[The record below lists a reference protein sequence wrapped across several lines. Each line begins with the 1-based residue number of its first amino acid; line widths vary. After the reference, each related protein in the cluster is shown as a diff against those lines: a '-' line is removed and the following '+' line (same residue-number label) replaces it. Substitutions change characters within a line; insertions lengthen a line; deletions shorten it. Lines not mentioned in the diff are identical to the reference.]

1 MSTTKYWVAA
11 ISKEHAMK
19 GTVGGF
25 IQVCH
30 GKQSPLKRMKKGDY
44 LLIYSSKL
52 TMEGSEKCQAFTAVG
67 QVKDD
72 EVYPFQMTENF
83 NPYRRNIDFFNC
95 TETPIIPLISDLEFI
110 SNKKSWGYP
119 FRFGFFEIREKDFT
133 LISSK
138 MLVIP
143 LNNALF

>member
-1 MSTTKYWVAA
+1 
-11 ISKEHAMK
+11 
-19 GTVGGF
+19 
-25 IQVCH
+25 
-30 GKQSPLKRMKKGDY
+30 MKKGDY

-52 TMEGSEKCQAFTAVG
+52 TMEGSEKCQAFTAIG

-95 TETPIIPLISDLEFI
+95 IATPIIPLISDLEFI

-138 MLVIP
+138 MLVMR